1 VVTTEIV
8 LMDRDEAERITQ
20 SIIESGEQLAER
32 LAEAHEREA
41 WRALGY
47 KSWSAYVDSRFTF
60 TRQHS
65 YKLIAQGSVNKA
77 LKEAGSEVRATVSEA
92 ADLSHNATLVTEGTN
107 ATVVEQVITERR
119 QTIGAPKPGGKRRGF
134 QAPDE
139 KARQMA
145 ETLEEWNDAVDGE
158 TTLPPQFV
166 RVLERIRDASITMLE
181 MHEQASRNPVSIEDW
196 SA

>member
-1 VVTTEIV
+1 VTTEIV
-8 LMDRDEAERITQ
+8 LLSRDEAEALTL

-41 WRALGY
+41 WRALGF
-47 KSWSAYVDSRFTF
+47 KSWKAYVDARFTF

-65 YKLIAQGSVNKA
+65 YRLITQGNVNKT
-77 LKEAGSEVRATVSEA
+77 LKEAGSDLRATVSEA
-92 ADLSHNATLVTEGTN
+92 ADLSHNATLPE
-107 ATVVEQVITERR
+107 VEQAITERR
-119 QTIGAPKPGGKRRGF
+119 QSIGAPKPGGKRRGF

-181 MHEQASRNPVSIEDW
+181 MHEQASRQPVSIEEW